1 MWILQLAWKNLW
13 RNKSRTAITMAA
25 VSFATVISMLAA
37 SLKEG
42 IFNNLIKDIVSSYTG
57 HVQVHL
63 KGYQDEQ
70 VIENGFVPDSLLR
83 KKINAMPG
91 VDGITSRLESF
102 ALISSGETTKG
113 CLVIGIEAQEKHGFT
128 AMEEKITKGAYPSP
142 HENGLLLS
150 EGLALKLEKEV
161 GDTVII
167 IGQGYHGA
175 SAAGKFLVKGIV
187 VLGSPKL
194 NERLVVMPLEQS
206 QSLFAA
212 DSLATS
218 WAVLLHDNIDP
229 DQASKN
235 IAAMT
240 GNQLEVLPWGAIM
253 PDIKQHIEADSGNM
267 QFVQLIL
274 YFLVGF
280 GIFSTLLIMMAERK
294 IENGMLLALGMSK
307 PRLQY
312 LLLTESMLTVMMGAI
327 SGLLVSLPIVLY
339 LKFNPL
345 RISGSTADVYKR
357 FGFEPLFPTSSNPAI
372 FLKQGLTVFVLGLIL
387 GAYPIWVI
395 FKMNALKA
403 MKK

>member
-42 IFNNLIKDIVSSYTG
+42 IFNNLIKNIVSSYTG

-70 VIENGFVPDSLLR
+70 VIENGFVPDPQLR
-83 KKINAMPG
+83 KKISKMPG
-91 VDGITSRLESF
+91 VDRITSRLESF

-113 CLVIGIEAQEKHGFT
+113 SLVIGIEAQEKQEFT
-128 AMEEKITKGAYPSP
+128 AMEKKIVRGSYPAP

-150 EGLALKLEKEV
+150 EGLALKLEKKV

-167 IGQGYHGA
+167 IGQGYHGT

-187 VLGSPKL
+187 ALSSPKL

-206 QSLFAA
+206 QFLFAA
-212 DSLATS
+212 ASLATS

-229 DQASKN
+229 DLASKN

-240 GNQLEVLPWGAIM
+240 GNQLEVIPWGAIM

-294 IENGMLLALGMSK
+294 MENGMLLALGMSK

-312 LLLTESMLTVMMGAI
+312 LLLTESMLTVMMGAMA
-327 SGLLVSLPIVLY
+327 GLMVSLPIVLY
-339 LKFNPL
+339 LRFNPL

-357 FGFEPLFPTSSNPAI
+357 FGFEPLFPTSTDPAI
-372 FLKQGLTVFVLGLIL
+372 FLKQGLTVFVLALIL

-395 FKMNALKA
+395 FNMNPLKA

>member
-25 VSFATVISMLAA
+25 VSFATIISMLAA

-42 IFNNLIKDIVSSYTG
+42 IFNNLIKNFVSSYTG

-63 KGYQDEQ
+63 KGFQDEQ

-83 KKINAMPG
+83 KKISAMPG

-128 AMEEKITKGAYPSP
+128 AMEEKITKGAYPAH

-150 EGLALKLEKEV
+150 EGLALKLEKKV

-187 VLGSPKL
+187 ALGSPKL
-194 NERLVVMPLEQS
+194 NERLVVMRLEQS

-240 GNQLEVLPWGAIM
+240 GDQLEVLPWGAIM

-274 YFLVGF
+274 YFLVGI

-327 SGLLVSLPIVLY
+327 SGLLVSLPIVVY

-372 FLKQGLTVFVLGLIL
+372 FLKQGLTVFLLGLIL

>member
-25 VSFATVISMLAA
+25 VSFATIISMLAA

-42 IFNNLIKDIVSSYTG
+42 IFNNLIKNIVSSYTG

-83 KKINAMPG
+83 KKISALPG

-128 AMEEKITKGAYPSP
+128 AMEEKITKGAYPVP
-142 HENGLLLS
+142 HENELLLS
-150 EGLALKLEKEV
+150 EGLALKLEKKV

-167 IGQGYHGA
+167 IGQGYHGT

-187 VLGSPKL
+187 ALGSPKL
-194 NERLVVMPLEQS
+194 NERLVVMALEQS

-229 DQASKN
+229 DQASKQ
-235 IAAMT
+235 IVALT

>member
-1 MWILQLAWKNLW
+1 MWIFQLAWKNLW
-13 RNKSRTAITMAA
+13 RNKSRTAITMTA
-25 VSFATVISMLAA
+25 VAFATIISMLAA

-42 IFNNLIKDIVSSYTG
+42 IFNNLIKNIVSSYTG

-70 VIENGFVPDSLLR
+70 VIENGFLPDPQLR
-83 KKINAMPG
+83 NKISKMPG

-113 CLVIGIEAQEKHGFT
+113 CLVMGIEAQEKQGFT
-128 AMEEKITKGAYPSP
+128 AMEEKITKGAYPAP

-187 VLGSPKL
+187 ALGSPKL
-194 NERLVVMPLEQS
+194 NERLVVMRLEQS
-206 QSLFAA
+206 QFLFAA

-229 DQASKN
+229 DEAAKN
-235 IAAMT
+235 ISSMT
-240 GNQLEVLPWGAIM
+240 GNQLEVIPWGAIM

-312 LLLTESMLTVMMGAI
+312 LLLTESLLTVMMGAI
-327 SGLLVSLPIVLY
+327 AGLLVSLPVVLY
-339 LKFNPL
+339 LKFNPI

-357 FGFEPLFPTSSNPAI
+357 FGFEPLFPTSSDPAI

>member
-70 VIENGFVPDSLLR
+70 VIENGFVPEPELR
-83 KKINAMPG
+83 NKIGMMPG

-128 AMEEKITKGAYPSP
+128 AMEEKITKGSYPAA

-187 VLGSPKL
+187 ALGSPKL
-194 NERLVVMPLEQS
+194 NDRLVVMPLPLS
-206 QSLFAA
+206 QFLFSA
-212 DSLATS
+212 DSIATS
-218 WAVLLHDNIDP
+218 WAVLLDDNMDP

-240 GNQLEVLPWGAIM
+240 GNQLEVLPWGEIM

-294 IENGMLLALGMSK
+294 LENGMLLALGMSK

-312 LLLTESMLTVMMGAI
+312 LLLTESMLTVMMGAMA
-327 SGLLVSLPIVLY
+327 GLLLSLPVVLF
-339 LKFNPL
+339 LKFNPI

-357 FGFEPLFPTSSNPAI
+357 FGFEPLFPTSSDPAI

>member
-25 VSFATVISMLAA
+25 VSFATIISMLAA

-42 IFNNLIKDIVSSYTG
+42 IFNNLIKNIVSSYTG

-83 KKINAMPG
+83 KKISALPG

-128 AMEEKITKGAYPSP
+128 AMEEKITKGAYPAP

-150 EGLALKLEKEV
+150 EGLALKLEKKV

-187 VLGSPKL
+187 ALGSPKL
-194 NERLVVMPLEQS
+194 NERLVVMRLEQS

-240 GNQLEVLPWGAIM
+240 GDQLEVLPWGAIM

-372 FLKQGLTVFVLGLIL
+372 FLKQGLTVFLLGLIL

>member
-1 MWILQLAWKNLW
+1 MWIFQLAWKNLW

-42 IFNNLIKDIVSSYTG
+42 IFNNLINNIVSSYTG

-83 KKINAMPG
+83 KKISAMPG

-128 AMEEKITKGAYPSP
+128 AMEEKITKGSYPAA

-150 EGLALKLEKEV
+150 EGLAFKLQQEV
-161 GDTVII
+161 GDTVIL

-187 VLGSPKL
+187 ALGSPKL
-194 NERLVVMPLEQS
+194 NDRLVVMPLEKS
-206 QSLFAA
+206 QSLFSA
-212 DSLATS
+212 DSIATS
-218 WAVLLHDNIDP
+218 WAVLLDDNMDP

-235 IAAMT
+235 ISNLA
-240 GNQLEVLPWGAIM
+240 GGQLEVLPWGAIM
-253 PDIKQHIEADSGNM
+253 PDIKQHIDTDSGNM
-267 QFVQLIL
+267 QFVQRIL

-307 PRLQY
+307 FRLQV
-312 LLLTESMLTVMMGAI
+312 LLLTESIFTVMIGAI
-327 SGLLVSLPIVLY
+327 VGLLFSLPIVLY
-339 LKFNPL
+339 LKFNPIS
-345 RISGSTADVYKR
+345 ISGNTADVYKR
-357 FGFEPLFPTSSNPAI
+357 FGFEPLFPASSDPAI

-387 GAYPIWVI
+387 GTYPIWVI

>member
-42 IFNNLIKDIVSSYTG
+42 IFNNLIKNIVSSYTG

-70 VIENGFVPDSLLR
+70 VIENGFVPDSLLQ
-83 KKINAMPG
+83 KKISALPG
-91 VDGITSRLESF
+91 IDGITSRLESF

-150 EGLALKLEKEV
+150 EGLALKLEKKV

-187 VLGSPKL
+187 ALGSPKL

-229 DQASKN
+229 DQASKQ
-235 IAAMT
+235 IAALT

>member
-42 IFNNLIKDIVSSYTG
+42 IFNNLIKNIVSSYTG

-70 VIENGFVPDSLLR
+70 VIENGFVPDSPLR
-83 KKINAMPG
+83 KKISALPG
-91 VDGITSRLESF
+91 VDRITSRLESF

-113 CLVIGIEAQEKHGFT
+113 CLIIGIEAQEKHGFT
-128 AMEEKITKGAYPSP
+128 AMEEKITKGAYPAP

-150 EGLALKLEKEV
+150 EGLALKLEKKV

-187 VLGSPKL
+187 ALGSPKL

-218 WAVLLHDNIDP
+218 WAVLLQDNIDP

-240 GNQLEVLPWGAIM
+240 GNQLEVIPWGEIM

-274 YFLVGF
+274 YLLVGF

-327 SGLLVSLPIVLY
+327 SGLLVSLPIVIY

-387 GAYPIWVI
+387 GAYPIWMI

>member
-25 VSFATVISMLAA
+25 VSFATIISMLAA

-42 IFNNLIKDIVSSYTG
+42 IFNNLIKNIVSSYTG

-83 KKINAMPG
+83 KKISAMPG

-128 AMEEKITKGAYPSP
+128 AMEEKITKGAYPVP
-142 HENGLLLS
+142 HENELLLS
-150 EGLALKLEKEV
+150 EGLALKLEKKV

-175 SAAGKFLVKGIV
+175 SAAGKYLVKGIV
-187 VLGSPKL
+187 ALGSPKL

-218 WAVLLHDNIDP
+218 WAVLLHDNMDP

-235 IAAMT
+235 IAAIT

>member
-25 VSFATVISMLAA
+25 VSFATIISMLAA

-42 IFNNLIKDIVSSYTG
+42 IFNNLIKNIVSSYTG

-83 KKINAMPG
+83 KKISAMPG

-128 AMEEKITKGAYPSP
+128 AMEEKITKGAYPVP
-142 HENGLLLS
+142 HENELLLS
-150 EGLALKLEKEV
+150 EGLALKLEKKV

-187 VLGSPKL
+187 ALGSPKL

-218 WAVLLHDNIDP
+218 LAVLLHDNIDP
-229 DQASKN
+229 DQASKQ
-235 IAAMT
+235 IVALT